1 MGMREGSQAVDGC
14 IARGWRRTLGLIL
27 GILALSMGAA
37 LAQTFTSGST
47 GADGALDLTGTPPGT
62 VIDFDPAAF
71 TPPLDADGDSVYHFT
86 TITIPANV
94 TVRLR
99 ANKAGAAPI
108 HWLATGVVVIDG
120 TLDLNGNN
128 GHTSVAPRV
137 PSVPGPGGFAGGIG
151 PGTPNLPPQ
160 AGFGPGGGCAG
171 GGNAGHATSGSGN
184 SCTTGGLSYGNPF
197 VLPLIGGS
205 GGGGFNAG
213 FFGSGGGGAGGGAI
227 MIASSVSIRVNGVIR
242 ANGGSGGSG
251 PGNSPLGAGS
261 GGAIR
266 LVAPTMTGAGSLEA
280 FSGNNNLAAPGR
292 IRIEALQNTFTG
304 STGGVARVT
313 TLLPAPILLPT
324 GPLPQLRVVSV
335 GGQAVPAHPRGT
347 FSPADVTLNTT
358 QAVAIQLEGQNIPP
372 GTPVTVTVTNET
384 EGTQVVASP
393 PLAGTAALSTATVTV
408 TVPAGFSQIFS
419 HATW

>member
-1 MGMREGSQAVDGC
+1 MGIQEGSQAVDGRR
-14 IARGWRRTLGLIL
+14 ARGWRRTLGLTL
-27 GILALSMGAA
+27 GILALGMGAA

-47 GADGALDLTGTPPGT
+47 GADGALNLTGTPAGT

-71 TPPLDADGDSVYHFT
+71 TPPLDVDGDSVYHFT

-99 ANKAGAAPI
+99 ATKVGAAPI
-108 HWLATGVVVIDG
+108 HWLAAGDVVIDG
-120 TLDLNGNN
+120 TLDLNGEN
-128 GHTSVAPRV
+128 GHTSVAPRI
-137 PSVPGPGGFAGGIG
+137 PAVPGPGGFAGGIG
-151 PGTPNLPPQ
+151 SGTPNLPPQ

-171 GGNAGHATSGSGN
+171 GGQAGHATSANQFALCPPG
-184 SCTTGGLSYGNPF
+184 TTGGLSYGNAF

-205 GGGGFNAG
+205 GGGGQGDG
-213 FFGSGGGGAGGGAI
+213 FGGGAGGGAI
-227 MIASSVSIRVNGVIR
+227 MIASSASIRVNGVIR
-242 ANGGSGGSG
+242 ANGGISGAGGGSFG
-251 PGNSPLGAGS
+251 LGS

-266 LVAPTMTGAGSLEA
+266 LVAPTMTGAGSLEV
-280 FSGNNNLAAPGR
+280 FGGFETIGTQGR

-304 STGGVARVT
+304 YSRGVTRAT

-324 GPLPQLRVVSV
+324 EPLPQLRVVSV
-335 GGQAVPAHPRGT
+335 DGQAVPAHPRGA
-347 FSPADVTLNTT
+347 FNPADVTLNTT
-358 QAVAIQLEGQNIPP
+358 QAVAIQLEGRNIPP
-372 GTPVTVTVTNET
+372 GTPITVTVANET
-384 EGTQVVASP
+384 EGSQVVVSP